1 MVAQVCCSRNLL
13 EKSSRLG
20 GHPRTILSPSAS
32 NFLLD
37 ACFFPFG
44 RAGRK
49 TVHRQ
54 LAIILLGSSPLMNYL
69 RTFRTFYNF
78 AWTLTDAAIFRLLRA
93 PFTYELEGEDFLNEL
108 AAAESAIILTA
119 YMGNYELGAGLFIEK
134 FKRKIRMVRAP
145 EPDDLTAQHL
155 NLSLERSSG
164 GAVKVDYSTEGTTL
178 SFDLLAA
185 LRAGQIICIQGDRVV
200 GDVARLATN
209 FSGDRFSCQPARL
222 FCR

>member
-1 MVAQVCCSRNLL
+1 
-13 EKSSRLG
+13 
-20 GHPRTILSPSAS
+20 
-32 NFLLD
+32 
-37 ACFFPFG
+37 
-44 RAGRK
+44 
-49 TVHRQ
+49 
-54 LAIILLGSSPLMNYL
+54 MNYL

-119 YMGNYELGAGLFIEK
+119 HMGNYELGAGLFIEK

-185 LRAGQIICIQGDRVV
+185 LRAGQIISIQGDRVV

-222 FCR
+222 FCAGRRDADLSVVHRAPWISKI

>member
-1 MVAQVCCSRNLL
+1 MSHFRRWSRRFAVRGIFWRRALDWAVIHVPSCLHPLL
-13 EKSSRLG
+13 ISFWTLVF
-20 GHPRTILSPSAS
+20 
-32 NFLLD
+32 FLL
-37 ACFFPFG
+37 
-44 RAGRK
+44 AGPARK

-54 LAIILLGSSPLMNYL
+54 LAIIQAGSSPVMNYL

-119 YMGNYELGAGLFIEK
+119 HMGNYELGAGLFIEK

-178 SFDLLAA
+178 SFDCS
-185 LRAGQIICIQGDRVV
+185 LR
-200 GDVARLATN
+200 
-209 FSGDRFSCQPARL
+209 
-222 FCR
+222 